1 MDQVCLSLS
10 FLSNVGYK
18 DPEPSK
24 SHLPLLHEWHFRS
37 GLDRYIWI
45 IGMIYAYFHPNVS
58 FSDIDTYLSP
68 FIMHARGGDIPSS
81 FHTVSPFSRVS
92 PDTKSADETD
102 LDVIMLC
109 ICSCCLSEINLA

>member
-1 MDQVCLSLS
+1 
-10 FLSNVGYK
+10 
-18 DPEPSK
+18 
-24 SHLPLLHEWHFRS
+24 
-37 GLDRYIWI
+37 
-45 IGMIYAYFHPNVS
+45 
-58 FSDIDTYLSP
+58 
-68 FIMHARGGDIPSS
+68 MHARGGDIPSS